1 MSESFKL
8 LDPVETLSSEL
19 TGKSDIERK
28 NYLMTTFSLDSINT
42 TGEKYG
48 YWLLY
53 QNGKSAIF
61 SHKNN
66 TLIKIPH
73 AHNDSEYFWNITSMG
88 IIPDSTN
95 HTENMYVSVWWIV
108 GESDVT
114 GIEYLWII
122 RGNVLKMVD
131 NIPRGSSL
139 STAQL
144 LIRMQNQVQILGN
157 SPDDSSV
164 IDVASSVYT
173 RVLH

>member
-73 AHNDSEYFWNITSMG
+73 AHNDSEYF
-88 IIPDSTN
+88 
-95 HTENMYVSVWWIV
+95 
-108 GESDVT
+108 
-114 GIEYLWII
+114 
-122 RGNVLKMVD
+122 
-131 NIPRGSSL
+131 
-139 STAQL
+139 
-144 LIRMQNQVQILGN
+144 
-157 SPDDSSV
+157 
-164 IDVASSVYT
+164 
-173 RVLH
+173 